1 MVSIIHKSTFN
12 TVCCLFTNFYILTLF
27 YIKSKIFVYTYTKT
41 GKLQLFTIFLRHSKM
56 SLDVDQDEKRP
67 SKEQNVGRGANR
79 LFAEES
85 INRLPP
91 KNQSLNEMYDPP
103 GK

>member
-1 MVSIIHKSTFN
+1 
-12 TVCCLFTNFYILTLF
+12 
-27 YIKSKIFVYTYTKT
+27 
-41 GKLQLFTIFLRHSKM
+41 M

-103 GK
+103 GKYSLF

>member
-1 MVSIIHKSTFN
+1 
-12 TVCCLFTNFYILTLF
+12 
-27 YIKSKIFVYTYTKT
+27 
-41 GKLQLFTIFLRHSKM
+41 M
-56 SLDVDQDEKRP
+56 SLDIDQDEKRP

-85 INRLPP
+85 INRLTP